1 MEKAYLCSA
10 CKTICHKK
18 CLSKIQYRCA
28 PAGVKSNQ
36 GNHHFGVHMADL
48 TEIATVPVVMEVL
61 LEYLEMHGLYTEGI
75 YRKSGAANCMRE
87 LKTSLEKVTQQQV
100 CSYSTFTVTLVTPA
114 VRPSLA
120 ASYLAFVST

>member
-1 MEKAYLCSA
+1 MFESWAVHYSTVWKMNFFFYLFFFFSF
-10 CKTICHKK
+10 K
-18 CLSKIQYRCA
+18 CTQ
-28 PAGVKSNQ
+28 NQ

-87 LKTSLEKVTQQQV
+87 LKTSLEKGTHGLHKTDICLQLCLFIVI
-100 CSYSTFTVTLVTPA
+100 F
-114 VRPSLA
+114 
-120 ASYLAFVST
+120 